1 MKNEKWSE
9 FVNKLT
15 NMRHGDPIKIDGK
28 PRKIIALAHYRT
40 DNLGDSEYLKATFA
54 DGSFLLV
61 LLKDQTLMFTEKV
74 LHHIPEI
81 ADEQIG
87 VAEELTYNGEKFK
100 LVNKNDYQF
109 VLRWYFGEY
118 ADLEGE
124 VRFSDYEPVDG
135 SVALLSLGWL
145 AKTLDRADIF
155 IKEILPSKVEI

>member
-118 ADLEGE
+118 APG
-124 VRFSDYEPVDG
+124 R
-135 SVALLSLGWL
+135 
-145 AKTLDRADIF
+145 
-155 IKEILPSKVEI
+155 